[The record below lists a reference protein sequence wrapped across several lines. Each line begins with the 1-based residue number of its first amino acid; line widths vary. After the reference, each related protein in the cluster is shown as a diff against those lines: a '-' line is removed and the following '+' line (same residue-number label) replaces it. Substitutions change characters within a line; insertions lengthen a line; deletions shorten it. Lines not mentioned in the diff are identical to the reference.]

1 MFNKQLRYQSLW
13 QFLGLWQQERMQ
25 KDKICMRGLL
35 VLEIGSLDLQRS
47 ALISWGILIIFRSL
61 RRKKRVKESE
71 VLKTSSH
78 KLTACWGSV
87 SVILRAFNWFCQYCL
102 GNASICTGSCSLRKL
117 AFLCWEWWVARVGGW
132 PLVSRAVLSTTC
144 VGKKKKALFV
154 FPAMSAVGYGGEQ
167 WY

>member
-1 MFNKQLRYQSLW
+1 MY
-13 QFLGLWQQERMQ
+13 ERS
-25 KDKICMRGLL
+25 LL
-35 VLEIGSLDLQRS
+35 VLEIGSLDLQWS

-78 KLTACWGSV
+78 KLTACWESV

-102 GNASICTGSCSLRKL
+102 GNASICTGSCSLWKL

-144 VGKKKKALFV
+144 VGKKKKGIICV
-154 FPAMSAVGYGGEQ
+154 SSYECCGVWWGAMVLTWMSELQKVKKTIKRKSSSHMA
-167 WY
+167 W